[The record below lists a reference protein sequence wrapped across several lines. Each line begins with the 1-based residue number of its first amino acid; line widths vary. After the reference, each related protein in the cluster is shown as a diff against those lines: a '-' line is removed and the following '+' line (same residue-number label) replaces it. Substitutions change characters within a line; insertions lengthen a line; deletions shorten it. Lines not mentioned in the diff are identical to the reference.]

1 MAVSPRKQAR
11 PRDRGLL
18 VAIASVA
25 LAVIC
30 AGAALAASTDFSE
43 PASSPEAAGMTPVA
57 IAAGDLDG
65 DGDADLAVA
74 NLGSDDVT
82 ILKNNG
88 VGNFFESASSPEP
101 GGGEPASVAAANF
114 DGDGDVDLVVGNQAS
129 DDLTFMRNSG
139 TANFVQP
146 ATSPEASGANPVSV
160 AAADFDHDG
169 DADLAIT
176 NNVVSGQVTI
186 LKNNGLGNFKALASS
201 PEAAGSNPASV
212 AAGDLD
218 GDLDPDLA
226 VANIS
231 SGNVTILKNNG
242 NGNFNQPAT
251 SPEAVGSS
259 PLSVAAAD
267 LDGDLDRDLVVANF
281 NDANVTILKNNGN
294 GNFVQPASSPE
305 FVGLQPSSVAAADF
319 DGDGD
324 RDLAVTNSGA
334 ASVTILEN
342 AGNGNF
348 TQPASSPEGAASG
361 AYSSAVA
368 DFDADTDFDLAITN
382 YGAGNVTILK
392 SR

>member
-1 MAVSPRKQAR
+1 
-11 PRDRGLL
+11 
-18 VAIASVA
+18 
-25 LAVIC
+25 
-30 AGAALAASTDFSE
+30 
-43 PASSPEAAGMTPVA
+43 MTPLSV
-57 IAAGDLDG
+57 AAGDLDG

-88 VGNFFESASSPEP
+88 AGNFFEPTSSPEP
-101 GGGEPASVAAANF
+101 GGDEPASVAAADF

-160 AAADFDHDG
+160 APADFDHDG

-176 NNVVSGQVTI
+176 NNVASGAVTI
-186 LKNNGLGNFKALASS
+186 LKNNGLGNFNQPGSS

-242 NGNFNQPAT
+242 NGNFNQPAS

-267 LDGDLDRDLVVANF
+267 LDGDLDLDLAVANF
-281 NDANVTILKNNGN
+281 NDANVTILKNTGA
-294 GNFVQPASSPE
+294 GNFSQPASSPE

-324 RDLAVTNSGA
+324 VDLAVTNSGA
-334 ASVTILEN
+334 ATVTILEN
-342 AGNGNF
+342 AGNANF
-348 TQPASSPEGAASG
+348 TQPATSPEGAASG
-361 AYSSAVA
+361 AYASAVA